1 MAEAGAAKTN
11 AAKAGLTKAGATS
24 QAAEAGAVKAG
35 MTGAGATE
43 AGAVVAGMTGTGAT
57 ETGAAVA
64 GMAGT
69 EATGAG
75 AAVAGMEGSGAT
87 GGGAAVA
94 GMAGTGATE
103 AGAVRTGMAEAGALE
118 TECCEVVEVHE
129 DLLKI
134 VKETM
139 PDEEEL
145 NDLADLFKVFG
156 DYTRI
161 RILFVLFE
169 AEVCVCDLA
178 QALNMTQ
185 SAISH
190 QLKILKQNRLVKS
203 RREGKSIFYSLADEH
218 VRTIIGKGRE
228 HIEED

>member
-24 QAAEAGAVKAG
+24 QAAEA
-35 MTGAGATE
+35 
-43 AGAVVAGMTGTGAT
+43 
-57 ETGAAVA
+57 GAAVA

-103 AGAVRTGMAEAGALE
+103 AGAVRTGMAEAGVLE